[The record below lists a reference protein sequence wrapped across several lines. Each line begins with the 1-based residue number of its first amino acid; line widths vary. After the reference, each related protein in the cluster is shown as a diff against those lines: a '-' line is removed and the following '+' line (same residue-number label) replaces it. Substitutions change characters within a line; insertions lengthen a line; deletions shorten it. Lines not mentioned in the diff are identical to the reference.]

1 MPTARTSNSKRKA
14 VSTNGSDPSTVERE
28 YVDVLIVG
36 GGLSGIGA
44 AAHLSKLCPNK
55 SYAVLEARDRTGG
68 TWDLFRYPGIRS
80 DSDMFTLG
88 YDFKPWEEA
97 KAIADGPSILSYIR
111 ETAREYGVEEKIR
124 INHRVVSAAWS
135 TERARWTVTV
145 DRIDTG
151 ETIEIEC
158 GFLHFCAGYYDY
170 DSGYMPEFPGI
181 ESFKGT
187 TIHPQ
192 HWPENFDYTGKRV
205 VIIGSGATAITLV
218 PAMAREAGHVTMLQR
233 SPSYIFTLPARDPI
247 ADFLRRVLPS
257 KLAYN
262 VVRAKNVFL
271 AMATFQ
277 LSRRRPSFV
286 KKVIRAS
293 VARQLPDDY
302 DVDKH
307 FKPSYN
313 PWDQRVCLVPDGDFF
328 RSIRKGKASVV
339 TDQIETFT
347 EDGIQLKS
355 GEKIEADVIVAATGL
370 NLKFLG
376 GATGTIDGEPLDLAS
391 RISYNGSMLSG
402 VPNAA
407 YTVGYTNA
415 SWTLKADLVSRYICR
430 LLNHMDEHGYN
441 VCTPQAPA
449 PGTKTEPIIDFSS
462 GYVLR
467 AIDKLP
473 KQGETAPWRLRQN
486 YPLDVITFRRSD
498 LDDGTMRFD
507 RVKVAADTK
516 SAATVAA

>member
-1 MPTARTSNSKRKA
+1 MPSARTSKRKPQ
-14 VSTNGSDPSTVERE
+14 STNGSDPSHGGRE
-28 YVDVLIVG
+28 YLDVLIVG

-44 AAHLSKLCPNK
+44 AVHLSRLCPNK

-88 YDFKPWEEA
+88 YDFKPWKEA

-111 ETAREYGVEEKIR
+111 ETAQEHGVEEKIR
-124 INHRVVSAAWS
+124 TNHRVVSAAWS
-135 TERARWTVTV
+135 TEDARWTVSV
-145 DRIDTG
+145 DRLDTG

-158 GFLHFCAGYYDY
+158 NFLHFCAGYYDY
-170 DSGYMPEFPGI
+170 DSGYMPEFPGV
-181 ESFKGT
+181 ESFEGT
-187 TIHPQ
+187 LIHPQ
-192 HWPENFDYTGKRV
+192 KWPEDFDYSGKRV

-218 PAMAREAGHVTMLQR
+218 PAMAREASHVTMLQR

-247 ADFLRRVLPS
+247 ADVLRRYLPA
-257 KLAYN
+257 KVAYN
-262 VVRAKNVFL
+262 IVRAKNVFL

-293 VARQLPDDY
+293 VSRQLPDGY
-302 DVDKH
+302 DIDKH
-307 FKPSYN
+307 FKPTYN

-328 RSIRKGKASVV
+328 RSIRKGKATVV
-339 TDQIETFT
+339 TDQIERFT
-347 EDGIQLKS
+347 KDGILLKS
-355 GEKIEADVIVAATGL
+355 GERIAADVVVSATGL

-376 GATGTIDGEPLDLAS
+376 GAGGTIDGQQLALS
-391 RISYNGSMLSG
+391 ERISYNGAMLSG

-430 LLNHMDEHGYN
+430 LLNHMDENGYN
-441 VCTPQAPA
+441 VCTPEAPA

-467 AIDKLP
+467 AVDQLP
-473 KQGETAPWRLRQN
+473 KQGERAPWRLRQN
-486 YPLDVITFRRSD
+486 YPLDVLTFRRSD
-498 LDDGTMRFD
+498 LDDGSMNFQ
-507 RVKVAADTK
+507 RVAVRKGTK
-516 SAATVAA
+516 SAPNVAA